1 MSHAYIP
8 KVVTVSAERPDD
20 EPAIRAMGINVLVKE
35 VPSTQMEA
43 AGGLLQ
49 IELNEPQMMCSGFVR
64 SIGHKVNTRAIDIEV
79 GQRVWFRRECGT
91 EIGHGLLMLKQD
103 FLAVECPSDLQSL
116 GHWYDDRARK

>member
-35 VPSTQMEA
+35 VPSTQMAA

-49 IELNEPQMMCSGFVR
+49 IELNEPQMMW
-64 SIGHKVNTRAIDIEV
+64 SIDAQTRLP
-79 GQRVWFRRECGT
+79 GRRVPE
-91 EIGHGLLMLKQD
+91 
-103 FLAVECPSDLQSL
+103 
-116 GHWYDDRARK
+116 